1 MTKAQIVQA
10 QLRHRQ
16 EHALRCAAYLAAVM
30 ADRKYGIA
38 LHRLTEEVRDGLAIL
53 TGELDGL
60 GLLKPYREDDGSLA
74 V

>member
-1 MTKAQIVQA
+1 MTNPIIVQA

-16 EHALRCAAYLAAVM
+16 EHVLRCAAYLAAVM
-30 ADRKYGIA
+30 ADRRYGI
-38 LHRLTEEVRDGLAIL
+38 RLSRMSEEMRDAVVLL

-60 GLLKPYREDDGSLA
+60 GLLKPYREDDGSLS